1 MFWKG
6 VYPHEYMKK
15 GVYPYAY
22 MNDWKKLNATSLLE
36 KEGFYNHLN
45 MEDFTEADYTYVER
59 VRFWNKKN

>member
-1 MFWKG
+1 
-6 VYPHEYMKK
+6 MKK

-36 KEGFYNHLN
+36 KGFYNHLN

-59 VRFWNKKN
+59 VRF